1 LFSAGCSVKNYPSAR
16 YALAGDVVW
25 EDFDV
30 FFFFFFLAS
39 SRPERP
45 VMI

>member
-16 YALAGDVVW
+16 CALAGDVVW
-25 EDFDV
+25 KDFDV
-30 FFFFFFLAS
+30 FFFFFLAS